1 MKRDPL
7 ALAFFGAALALLAG
21 LLLYVLF
28 VKKPEPAAPSG
39 TLESLRSKVENAVD
53 QLRDKPAP
61 PPAPVAKSARVAKP
75 APTPP
80 PVKAANVPPPAS
92 AAANPGWPVWLP
104 PAGMTWVY
112 RVTLEPPVWQDAVLE
127 YHTVQRGSAIV
138 VQTDFRHAK
147 GKLQFELGTVGRGH
161 PSHANTRFPGF
172 FMYTAYFGE
181 RIRLGQKITWEWP
194 WQLPGG
200 GIKAGRVKRY
210 EGTLV
215 ESGSNPGPV
224 EPGTTLLKIE
234 GTLSYI
240 DGGQVQASARETLWY
255 SGKSGQLARIER
267 VGRTP
272 DESATRIV
280 AQLVELR

>member
-1 MKRDPL
+1 VKQDPL

-21 LLLYVLF
+21 LLLYLLLF
-28 VKKPEPAAPSG
+28 KKPEAAAPAGTPG
-39 TLESLRSKVENAVD
+39 TLESLRKRVDGAVGT
-53 QLRDKPAP
+53 LRDKPAP
-61 PPAPVAKSARVAKP
+61 PPAAKP
-75 APTPP
+75 AP
-80 PVKAANVPPPAS
+80 AAPAGRVAGVAPPAGKTD
-92 AAANPGWPVWLP
+92 NPGWPVWHP

-112 RVTLEPPVWQDAVLE
+112 RVTVEPPVWQDAVLE
-127 YHTVQRGSAIV
+127 YHTVQQGDALV
-138 VQTDFRHAK
+138 VYTDFRHAK
-147 GKLQFELGTVGRGH
+147 GRMKFQLGTFERGH

-181 RIRLGQKITWEWP
+181 RIRLGQKIAWEWP

-200 GIKAGRVKRY
+200 GVKAGRVKRY

-215 ESGSNPGPV
+215 ESSSNPGPV

-240 DGGQVQASARETLWY
+240 DGGRVEARARETLWY

-267 VGRTP
+267 DGRTP
-272 DESATRIV
+272 DESSTRIV

>member
-1 MKRDPL
+1 VKQDPL
-7 ALAFFGAALALLAG
+7 ALAFFGAALALLAA
-21 LLLYVLF
+21 LLLYLF
-28 VKKPEPAAPSG
+28 AFRKPEPAPPDGAPG
-39 TLESLRSKVENAVD
+39 TLELLRKRVDGAVD
-53 QLRDKPAP
+53 KLRDKPAP
-61 PPAPVAKSARVAKP
+61 APAPAPVARRAPAAPAGSTAQVA
-75 APTPP
+75 
-80 PVKAANVPPPAS
+80 PPAGK
-92 AAANPGWPVWLP
+92 ADNPGWPVWPP

-112 RVTLEPPVWQDAVLE
+112 RVTVEPAAWQDVVLE
-127 YHTVQRGSAIV
+127 YHTVQQGGALV
-138 VQTDFRHAK
+138 VQTDFRHSK
-147 GKLQFELGTVGRGH
+147 GGMKFQLGTFARGH

-181 RIRLGQKITWEWP
+181 RIRLGQKIAWEWP

-200 GIKAGRVKRY
+200 GVKAGRVKRY

-215 ESGSNPGPV
+215 ESSSNPGPV

-240 DGGQVQASARETLWY
+240 DDGRVDARARETLWY

-267 VGRTP
+267 EGRTP

>member
-1 MKRDPL
+1 VKQDPL
-7 ALAFFGAALALLAG
+7 ALAFFGAALALLAA
-21 LLLYVLF
+21 LLLYVF
-28 VKKPEPAAPSG
+28 VVRKPEPAQPAGAPG
-39 TLESLRSKVENAVD
+39 TLESLRKQVDGAVD
-53 QLRDKPAP
+53 KLRDKPVQVV
-61 PPAPVAKSARVAKP
+61 PPAAKADG
-75 APTPP
+75 
-80 PVKAANVPPPAS
+80 
-92 AAANPGWPVWLP
+92 PGWPVWAP

-112 RVTLEPPVWQDAVLE
+112 RVTVEPAAWQDVVLE
-127 YHTVQRGSAIV
+127 YHTVQQGGALV
-138 VQTDFRHAK
+138 VQTDFRHSK
-147 GKLQFELGTVGRGH
+147 GGMKFQLGTFARGH

-181 RIRLGQKITWEWP
+181 RIRLGQKIAWEWP

-200 GIKAGRVKRY
+200 GVKAGRVKRY
-210 EGTLV
+210 EGTVV
-215 ESGSNPGPV
+215 ESSSNPGPV

-240 DGGQVQASARETLWY
+240 DDGRVDARARETLWY

-267 VGRTP
+267 EGRTP